1 MADLRGSA
9 HGRNA
14 ALAHRALDLL
24 SAALDGLGR
33 RVVLFRYGDLVFV
46 TFGLFA
52 ALGAFVTLAWLGVI
66 LLGQGLAPELF
77 AVFTLS
83 GSLVVVAA
91 SWLLAQLFDYRLLLA
106 NPRAALRRP
115 VFISWGGIL
124 GIFIVLGL
132 FAPVSGFSALLLLD
146 ALARSVP
153 LGHALG
159 RLGCLSYG
167 CCFGRP
173 TSLRLAITYRNP
185 SAKAVRV
192 GGLQHVRLHPAAFYE
207 AVLGIGIVVVTNA
220 AAVLGAPRG
229 VPAALGMILYG
240 LGRFGIEFV
249 RNNDGRIVR
258 GLLSLNH
265 LLSLALAGVGFIAW
279 PVLHHAAQATP
290 VISWTMASAAVPWLV
305 PGVVPACLL
314 IFVGFSL
321 HRGRVGAWEPV
332 RVSTAHR
339 KRTRR
344 ASMVTRR
351 AATHN

>member
-1 MADLRGSA
+1 MKALV
-9 HGRNA
+9 HGG
-14 ALAHRALDLL
+14 LDLL

-52 ALGAFVTLAWLGVI
+52 ALGAFVTLVWLGVI

-77 AVFTLS
+77 ALFTLS
-83 GSLVVVAA
+83 GSLVVVAG

-132 FAPVSGFSALLLLD
+132 FAPVSGFSALVLLD
-146 ALARSVP
+146 ALARSLP
-153 LGHALG
+153 LGHVLG

-167 CCFGRP
+167 CCFGQP

-207 AVLGIGIVVVTNA
+207 AVLGIGIVVITNA
-220 AAVLGAPRG
+220 AAVTGAPRG
-229 VPAALGMILYG
+229 VPAALAMILYG
-240 LGRFGIEFV
+240 LGRFAIEFL

-258 GLLSLNH
+258 GMLSLNH
-265 LLSLALAGVGFIAW
+265 LLSLALAGVGVIAW
-279 PVLHHAAQATP
+279 PVLHHAAQVTP
-290 VISWTMASAAVPWLV
+290 AISWTVARAAVPWLG
-305 PGVVPACLL
+305 PAVVPACLL

-344 ASMVTRR
+344 ASIVARR
-351 AATHN
+351 ATTHD